1 MSRRT
6 TTPTWLVLAALAMV
20 AVNLR
25 AVLTSIPPLT
35 LQIQAATGWNDTTMG
50 LLTTLPVVVMGTAAL
65 IVPAVARRLG
75 RSLTVSVALGLL
87 IVASAGRLLAGV
99 PIVLFLTAFLGGL
112 GIALASGLVPG
123 IVRERLPA
131 STGAATGLWTAS
143 MFTGAALGA
152 ALTVPIALLTGSWEI
167 ALAVWAIPALI
178 GLILWITVEGPQRES
193 RADRTRVAG
202 SVSIRHLPWR
212 SGPAWALTAYL
223 AINSL
228 VFYTALAWIAPS
240 LDDRGW
246 TTEEGGWLF
255 GLFTASQ
262 IVAALSLPWLGQR
275 LPGRR
280 VVWAMTAVVTALCL
294 VSLAYTP
301 GFLTALVLFLFGFT
315 NAGGFTIGL
324 SMLSEFVSDA
334 HAAARLTAMAF
345 SITYLLAAIGPAA
358 AGAVLD
364 AFDSWTA
371 VYVMLAGIALLQ
383 LACIAPLR
391 RGTVIHA

>member
-1 MSRRT
+1 MSTRE

-35 LQIQAATGWNDTTMG
+35 LQIQVATGWNDTTMG
-50 LLTTLPVVVMGTAAL
+50 LLTTLPVIVMGTAAL
-65 IVPAVARRLG
+65 IVPAVALRLG

-87 IVASAGRLLAGV
+87 AVAAGGRLLAGV
-99 PIVLFLTAFLGGL
+99 PIVLFITALLGGL

-131 STGAATGLWTAS
+131 STGSATGLWTAS
-143 MFTGAALGA
+143 MFTGAAMGA
-152 ALTVPIALLTGSWEI
+152 ALTVPIALLTGSWQV

-178 GLILWITVEGPQRES
+178 GLVLWNIVEGAQR
-193 RADRTRVAG
+193 DRGNDHAVRRVR
-202 SVSIRHLPWR
+202 IRDLPWR
-212 SGPAWALTAYL
+212 NGTAWALTAYL

-246 TTEEGGWLF
+246 TTEEGGWLL

-262 IVAALSLPWLGQR
+262 IVAALLLPWLGQR

-294 VSLAYTP
+294 VTLAYTP
-301 GFLTALVLFLFGFT
+301 GFLTPVVLFLFGFM

-324 SMLSEFVSDA
+324 SMLSEFVGDA

-345 SITYLLAAIGPAA
+345 SVTYLLAAIGPAA
-358 AGAVLD
+358 AGALLD

-371 VYVMLAGIALLQ
+371 VFMLLAGIALLQ

-391 RGTVIHA
+391 RGTVIDA